1 MHDLIFHAV
10 VPAQLYKY
18 LFIDEK
24 FVLRNIETF
33 CPDENKY
40 GTKRNENTVH
50 IIVNPILLRK

>member
-33 CPDENKY
+33 CPNENKY

-50 IIVNPILLRK
+50 TVL